1 MPAFVL
7 SPAGVRAVDARL
19 EGAGLLDLAMEE
31 AGRAVADAVHARFP
45 AARALLLAGG
55 GANGGDALVAAR
67 HLAALGHPVHVLAAP
82 ASHPLTRLNWG
93 RLGAFGVEP
102 GPLTPEEVGRA
113 ARGAEVVVD
122 GLLGTGFVPPLRPA
136 LAEVVR
142 AVNAARGEGAVVV
155 AIDLPSGLDA
165 ARADVPE
172 TAVQAD
178 LTVTL
183 TGYKTALLFGAAAH
197 RAGEV
202 VLAPLRLPAGWVRA
216 EALATQPTDAEV
228 AALLPVRHTD
238 AHKGTAGRVW
248 VVGGSPGTV
257 GAAALA
263 GLGALRAGA
272 GLVTVYSAAEV
283 PLVTPELMV
292 RRHAGLGEWLG
303 EVSERPDAVCLGM
316 GLGPGAAALARQVL
330 AWELPTVLDADA
342 LQPELAGAGH
352 DRCVWTP
359 HPGEAAR
366 LLGTGTGEVT
376 ADPLTAAHALQ
387 ERYGGVVVLKG
398 GPSVVAHAGG
408 LSVSRG
414 GHPGM
419 ASAGMGDTLSG
430 IVAALLG
437 QGLGARDAAVAGVR
451 LHARA
456 GERAGGR
463 HGYGLSATDVSF
475 EVGGAWLDLARAGGR
490 ARFRTSAPGGEW

>member
-1 MPAFVL
+1 
-7 SPAGVRAVDARL
+7 
-19 EGAGLLDLAMEE
+19 MEE
-31 AGRAVADAVHARFP
+31 AGRAVADAVHARYP
-45 AARALLLAGG
+45 GARVLLLAGG

-67 HLAALGHPVHVLAAP
+67 HLAALEHPVRVLAAP
-82 ASHPLTRLNWG
+82 ASHPLTRLNRE

-102 GPLTPEEVGRA
+102 GPLTPEEVRRA
-113 ARGAEVVVD
+113 ARGAAVLVD

-136 LAEVVR
+136 LAEVVG
-142 AVNAARGEGAVVV
+142 AVNAAREGGACVV

-165 ARADVPE
+165 ARADAPSPSVR
-172 TAVQAD
+172 AD

-202 VLAPLRLPAGWVRA
+202 VLAPLRVPPGWVRA
-216 EALATQPTDAEV
+216 EALAARPTDAEV
-228 AALLPVRHTD
+228 AALLPGRHAD

-248 VVGGSPGTV
+248 VVGGHPGTV

-272 GLVTVYSAAEV
+272 GLVTVHSAAQV

-292 RRHAGLGEWLG
+292 RRHAGLGKWLG
-303 EVSERPDAVCLGM
+303 GVTERPDAVCVGM
-316 GLGPGAAALARQVL
+316 GLGPDAAALARQVL
-330 AWELPTVLDADA
+330 GWGLPTVLDADA
-342 LQPELAGAGH
+342 LQLELAGAGH
-352 DRCVWTP
+352 DGCVWTP

-366 LLGTGTGEVT
+366 LLGTGTREVG
-376 ADPLTAAHALQ
+376 ADPLAAARALR

-398 GPSVVAHAGG
+398 GPSVVAHPGG

-430 IVAALLG
+430 IIGALLG

-456 GERAGGR
+456 GERAGER

-475 EVGGAWLDLARAGGR
+475 EVGGAWLDLTRAGKR